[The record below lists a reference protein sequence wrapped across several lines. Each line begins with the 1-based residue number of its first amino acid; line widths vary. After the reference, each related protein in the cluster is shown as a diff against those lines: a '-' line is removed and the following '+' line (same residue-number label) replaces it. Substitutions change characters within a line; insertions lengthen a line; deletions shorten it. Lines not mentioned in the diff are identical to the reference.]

1 MRISLLHVDANGNP
15 LRINLWKDA
24 RAQRAYSRIDKG
36 PLFLDAVF
44 SRQFEWLTTYL
55 KACKPHSVMLLL
67 QNVLGTYADA
77 SVYNLQVMSHCNY

>member
-44 SRQFEWLTTYL
+44 SRQFERLRLTTYL
-55 KACKPHSVMLLL
+55 KTCKPHSVMLSLHRY
-67 QNVLGTYADA
+67 V
-77 SVYNLQVMSHCNY
+77 C